1 MSQFFIS
8 PLNNN
13 TTDNWAKPISDY
25 LLLRQAQQSNH
36 QLANGQ
42 GNQHRLLFQA
52 FMGLLVNQLQEGHT
66 CFELTDSKEMSDMSW
81 QNQLIYAVAMPL
93 TDFILTQWQIA
104 TNIYGSIQ
112 NNVQSDVQ
120 NDVQAISQHVVSQ
133 SVWLSVLIADFKKNG
148 EKNGMKNGLG
158 IDRTKEHGKKIN
170 RADAEARLLSLV
182 NQMINQILTQFM
194 PINTDDSHHDHNSWS
209 NHHKNGIYQQLAMQ
223 LQQVADD
230 TILQVY
236 EQLMLTQ
243 QLIRWLNQYDEHADL
258 TQFTQRF
265 DQGSAYFI
273 SANDLIGK
281 TDTNI
286 NANANATNHATF
298 KQNGKKNHAKPL
310 VYDVNNTSIF
320 TCWLHRSWQAERDI
334 ARHILRISTQPI
346 SRLNMVLDMDS
357 IIDKLKLDIQPQQRD
372 AIQTANRSA
381 FSIITGG
388 PGTGKT
394 YTVAALVLALHHHS
408 QYQSS
413 HSSKSLKKS
422 LTLALAAP
430 TGKAAQRMQESLQHS
445 IEKSGTQMLLPKAK
459 TVHRLLGIGM
469 DGIAKYHENNP
480 LSEDIVII
488 DEASMLGAELTS
500 QLLAAVKTGSRL
512 ILLGD
517 AKQLAAVEAGSVL
530 ADLCAIKRIAPM
542 QVTLTQSRRFDDKSA
557 VGQLATMIYQGDAKS
572 PYDASHDKSPITQL
586 AKLSARFSTLQ
597 HVPFT
602 NNTGNNTGNTGMA
615 FIKQHYLPYVKHCLQ
630 TLETLD
636 KHNTQIDVGKLFS
649 QFGSFRILTA
659 GHHGIWGDDSINEWL
674 TLWHKEK
681 IKSAISAIKSSQQ
694 ASASQA
700 NARHIRLPANHA
712 IWYHGR
718 PIMIQKNTYTLGLY
732 NGDVGICLYHAD
744 RGYEVYFEG
753 RELPL
758 SVNMLDEAILSTAY
772 AITVHKSQG
781 SEFEHVAL
789 VFDPSSQ
796 RLLSRELIYTGVTR
810 AKTAVSLLMSDDDF
824 MKAVQTPTVRQ
835 TGLAWHFDHIN
846 HTSSP

>member
-52 FMGLLVNQLQEGHT
+52 FMGILVNQLQEGHT

-104 TNIYGSIQ
+104 INIYGRIQ
-112 NNVQSDVQ
+112 NDVQSDVQ
-120 NDVQAISQHVVSQ
+120 NNDVQAISQHVVSQ
-133 SVWLSVLIADFKKNG
+133 RVWLSILIADFKKNG

-170 RADAEARLLSLV
+170 RADAEAQLLSLV

-273 SANDLIGK
+273 SANDLIGN
-281 TDTNI
+281 TDTDTDTDI
-286 NANANATNHATF
+286 NANANANATF
-298 KQNGKKNHAKPL
+298 KKNGKKVHAKPL

-320 TCWLHRSWQAERDI
+320 TCWLHRSWQAEHDI
-334 ARHILRISTQPI
+334 ARHILRISTQSI

-372 AIQTANRSA
+372 AIQIANRSA

-469 DGIAKYHENNP
+469 DGIVKYHENNP
-480 LSEDIVII
+480 LSEDIIII

-530 ADLCAIKRIAPM
+530 ADLCAIKHIAPM

-557 VGQLATMIYQGDAKS
+557 VGQLATMIYQGDAKPS
-572 PYDASHDKSPITQL
+572 SDASHDKSPITQL
-586 AKLSARFSTLQ
+586 AELLTRFGTLQ

-602 NNTGNNTGNTGMA
+602 NNSTNRAGMA
-615 FIKQHYLPYVKHCLQ
+615 FIKQHYLPYVTHCLQ
-630 TLETLD
+630 TLETLG
-636 KHNTQIDVGKLFS
+636 KKSTQIDVGKLFS
-649 QFGSFRILTA
+649 QFNHFRILTA
-659 GHHGIWGDDSINEWL
+659 GHHGMWGDDGINEWL

-681 IKSAISAIKSSQQ
+681 IKSAISAIKSQQ
-694 ASASQA
+694 ASASQT

-824 MKAVQTPTVRQ
+824 IKAVQTPTVRQ